1 MPPSTPSTY
10 PRFSQSQSVWA
21 LLGLAVLV
29 FTLVLALTNLQAIY
43 NAQKDFFVGSLLSL
57 TGFCL
62 GKAMS
67 RTQEQ
72 KAIELIRTAPT
83 QAVVAA
89 LEVDRTARLHSDGLF
104 QQLSLL
110 ARNLEA
116 AVDRISEYYDSQAR
130 RPDFYRHLPLL
141 RVALDDLDKANGNIV
156 GARQILRPSA
166 GSPAYTI
173 SQATRLSLTSI
184 RRDLRESLGRRDQ
197 AYEWFTAR
205 LDRRANEEF
214 WDVFDVMTS
223 DALKADRLL
232 DALLAQHFDFPPEEL
247 LVTATG
253 YLSAAIRR
261 ANEVGKILQSQQ
273 VERPKI
279 FDVMAEDLDK
289 ALDDLGRIDVRQ
301 SGDAAGT

>member
-1 MPPSTPSTY
+1 MLPSTPSRY

-43 NAQKDFFVGSLLSL
+43 NAQKDFIVGSLLSL
-57 TGFCL
+57 TGFCF

-83 QAVVAA
+83 RAVVAA
-89 LEVDRTARLHSDGLF
+89 LEMDRTARLHSDGLF

-141 RVALDDLDKANGNIV
+141 RVALDDLDKANGNIADA
-156 GARQILRPSA
+156 GQILRPTA
-166 GSPAYTI
+166 DSPAYVI
-173 SQATRLSLTSI
+173 SPAVRQSFISI

-197 AYEWFTAR
+197 SYEWFTAR
-205 LDRRANEEF
+205 LDRLANEEF
-214 WDVFDVMTS
+214 WDIFHVMTS

-232 DALLAQHFDFPPEEL
+232 DALLGKHVGFPPEEL
-247 LVTATG
+247 LATTTG
-253 YLSAAIRR
+253 YLAAAIRR
-261 ANEVGKILQSQQ
+261 ANEVGKTLHSQQ
-273 VERPKI
+273 IEKPKI
-279 FDVMAEDLDK
+279 FDVMVEDLHK
-289 ALDDLGRIDVRQ
+289 ALDDLGRIDIRD
-301 SGDAAGT
+301 SRGAAGT